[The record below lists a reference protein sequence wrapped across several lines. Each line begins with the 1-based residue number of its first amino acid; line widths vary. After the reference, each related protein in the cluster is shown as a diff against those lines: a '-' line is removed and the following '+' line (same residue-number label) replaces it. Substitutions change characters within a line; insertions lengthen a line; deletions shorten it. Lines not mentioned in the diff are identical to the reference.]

1 MGAGRRRRRRRG
13 KSLRMTED
21 DDGILGA
28 LPPRRSFS
36 RRGTSF
42 VDTGGY
48 DARVCQPRAPS
59 AARRRTRWEVGAADT
74 SRSII
79 LRSIGPM
86 HRFCPCFRPRPNL
99 QPRSAEESE
108 PTHRARCER
117 DGDGK

>member
-48 DARVCQPRAPS
+48 DARLSAPS
-59 AARRRTRWEVGAADT
+59 
-74 SRSII
+74 
-79 LRSIGPM
+79 P
-86 HRFCPCFRPRPNL
+86 
-99 QPRSAEESE
+99 Q
-108 PTHRARCER
+108 RCETPDALGGR
-117 DGDGK
+117 GGY

>member
-42 VDTGGY
+42 WIRVVMMLDCQPLSPEPLALR
-48 DARVCQPRAPS
+48 DARRAGRSGRILAEASYAVSVPHK
-59 AARRRTRWEVGAADT
+59 AADGV
-74 SRSII
+74 SCKPPLSVFPSPPAE
-79 LRSIGPM
+79 LAGP
-86 HRFCPCFRPRPNL
+86 R
-99 QPRSAEESE
+99 
-108 PTHRARCER
+108 RARKAR
-117 DGDGK
+117 TV